1 MIFFL
6 RPVAPIVTLHRTR
19 GRRQRYII
27 LLLSLRMEVRGAQN
41 VH

>member
-6 RPVAPIVTLHRTR
+6 RPVGPIVTLHRTR
-19 GRRQRYII
+19 GRGQRYIF
-27 LLLSLRMEVRGAQN
+27 LLLSLRIEIRGAQN